1 METVKSNLTS
11 RPRPSG
17 STSGERED
25 SDPGDHDVI
34 SGADDG
40 QAAEGEERRLTT
52 RESLLSSGPAKKKSK
67 SSSAYEATRTRTY
80 KETWKEEFPWVVYE
94 KL

>member
-1 METVKSNLTS
+1 MEKSNLTS
-11 RPRPSG
+11 RSRPSG
-17 STSGERED
+17 SASGERED

-52 RESLLSSGPAKKKSK
+52 IEGELAIFKCFSSLCYVLKFWGQLKIGRVNQKISTTCPLGMQ
-67 SSSAYEATRTRTY
+67 
-80 KETWKEEFPWVVYE
+80 V
-94 KL
+94 